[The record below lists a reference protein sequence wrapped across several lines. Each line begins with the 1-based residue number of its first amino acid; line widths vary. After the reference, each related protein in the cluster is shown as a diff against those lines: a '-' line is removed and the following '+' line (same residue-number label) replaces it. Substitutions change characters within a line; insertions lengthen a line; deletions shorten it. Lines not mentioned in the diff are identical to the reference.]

1 MESRPPPNLSDPVE
15 LKAYRKELRG
25 VARGWRYSGIALA
38 VLGTALLAARARHVL
53 AIHVL
58 VPILLVVAAI
68 VLMSVA
74 ILTRSLYHMRRLRDG

>member
-1 MESRPPPNLSDPVE
+1 MENRPPPNLSDPAE

-38 VLGTALLAARARHVL
+38 VLGAALFAARARHVL

-74 ILTRSLYHMRRLRDG
+74 ILTRSLYHMRRLRGD

>member
-38 VLGTALLAARARHVL
+38 VLGAALLAARARHVL